1 MLASALSFAVHGID
15 AIPVEVEAHC
25 WEDQRPAFTIV
36 GLPDPSVREARDRVR
51 SGLNSAE
58 FMLPARIVVNLAPA
72 TVRKT
77 GAGFDL
83 AIALAILGAS
93 GAIPAEALRGV
104 GAFGELGLDGTVRP
118 AAGALV
124 AAEGARRIGLEAL
137 LCAPASCS
145 EVALVDG
152 VQPIPCHVIEH
163 AVAFLR
169 SGEVRPMPPA
179 ALRRDELA
187 IPDLGDVR
195 GQPLARRALEIAA
208 AGAHNLLMVGPPGVG
223 KSMLARRLPGI
234 LPPLTPH
241 ESLEVTRLQS
251 VAGILPPGG
260 GLVTRRPFRAPHHS
274 ASSAAL
280 VGGGPNLRPGELS
293 LANHGVLFL
302 DELPEFR
309 RDALEALRGPME
321 DGVLVI
327 ARAIG
332 SVAYPCRTAV
342 IAAMNPCPCGGA
354 AGCTCTAERRQAY
367 RRRVSGPLLDRM
379 DVGVRLQRPTAEVL
393 RGDRPEGTA
402 SVAERVS
409 GAIRRQTERGG
420 PVNGRLEA
428 SEVRRDC
435 RLDEA
440 GEKMLR
446 RAIDRMS
453 LSPRAV
459 DRSLRVSR
467 TIADLAG
474 VEDIAVEHLAEALAL
489 RLGSVG

>member
-1 MLASALSFAVHGID
+1 MLASAISFAVHGID
-15 AIPVEVEAHC
+15 AIAVEVEAHVM
-25 WEDQRPAFTIV
+25 DDPRPSFTIV
-36 GLPDPSVREARDRVR
+36 GLPDASVREARDRVR
-51 SGLNSAE
+51 SGVRSAE
-58 FMLPARIVVNLAPA
+58 FILPDRVVVNLAPA

-77 GAGFDL
+77 GTGFDL
-83 AIALAILGAS
+83 AIALAILAACGS
-93 GAIPAEALRGV
+93 VPRDALRSV
-104 GAFGELGLDGTVRP
+104 ASFGELGLDGTVRP

-124 AAEGARRIGLEAL
+124 AAEGARRSGLSEL
-137 LCAPASCS
+137 LCAPESCS
-145 EVALVDG
+145 EVALVEG
-152 VQPIPCHVIEH
+152 IEPIPCHVLEH

-169 SGEVRPMPPA
+169 SGTVRPMPPA
-179 ALRRDELA
+179 PDRRQEPSM
-187 IPDLGDVR
+187 PDLRDVR

-234 LPPLTPH
+234 LPPLIER

-327 ARAIG
+327 ARAVG
-332 SVAYPCRTAV
+332 SVSYPCRTAV

-354 AGCTCTAERRQAY
+354 AGCTCTAERRHAY

-379 DVGVRLQRPTAEVL
+379 DIGVRLQRPTSEVL
-393 RGDRPEGTA
+393 RGDQPEATA
-402 SVAERVS
+402 AVAMRVRA
-409 GAIRRQTERGG
+409 AIVRQAARGG
-420 PVNGRLEA
+420 PVNGRLDA

-440 GEKMLR
+440 GEHMLR
-446 RAIDRMS
+446 RAIDRLS

-459 DRSLRVSR
+459 DRSLRVAR

-474 VEDIAVEHLAEALAL
+474 SEAIAGEHLAEALAL
-489 RLGSVG
+489 RLGSIA